1 MSNLE
6 LNKLSEEQLNQLLTS
21 LTPKTNKYIP
31 ITPTPKQTA
40 ALLMNDVREMLYG
53 GASRWRKVR
62 LPISCCTA
70 VCRCSGV

>member
-40 ALLMNDVREMLYG
+40 ALLMNDIREMLYG

-62 LPISCCTA
+62 LPISRCVT
-70 VCRCSGV
+70 VCRCSGL